1 MQSAP
6 IHSLFVRQLFSNA
19 DRIEGSQFLRREI
32 ANRMREKLELVNLQ
46 ANDVLDAGCAEGADL
61 HFLKTHYPMANI
73 IGVDASEVLLKKN
86 KRLHFDAQ
94 STFSKILQKWTPKAL
109 QTEDNFSLIN
119 GDFSNLSIK
128 LSVIDVIW
136 ANLSLHWHSQP
147 DKVFAEWHRVLREN
161 GLVIFSCFGPDTFI
175 ELRQAFEGVD
185 QDAHFVPFVDMHD
198 YGDMLVKAG
207 YATPVMDMEKI
218 TLEYVDPVKLLSD
231 VRALGG
237 NPLQTRRNG
246 LLGKD
251 AYRKILANLEA
262 QRNAR
267 GVISLS
273 FEIIYGHA
281 FKPVQSKLAKG
292 ESVIRLDFPKK
303 N

>member
-19 DRIEGSQFLRREI
+19 DNIEGSQFLRREI
-32 ANRMREKLELVNLQ
+32 ASRMREKLELVNLK
-46 ANDVLDAGCAEGADL
+46 AEDVLDAGCAEGADL
-61 HFLKTHYPMANI
+61 HFLKMHFPAANI
-73 IGVDASEVLLKKN
+73 WGVDGSEALLKKS
-86 KRLHFDAQ
+86 KQLKFDAQ
-94 STFSKILQKWTPKAL
+94 STMTKMLQKWAPKAL
-109 QTEDNFSLIN
+109 QSTDEFYLIN

-128 LSVIDVIW
+128 LNAIDVIW
-136 ANLSLHWHSQP
+136 ANLSLHWHPQP
-147 DKVFAEWHRVLREN
+147 DVVFAEWHRVLRDN
-161 GLVIFSCFGPDTFI
+161 GLIMFSCFGPDTFI
-175 ELRQAFEGVD
+175 ELKQAFDNIDEND
-185 QDAHFVPFVDMHD
+185 HFLPFVDMHD

-218 TLEYVDPVKLLSD
+218 TLEYTDAAKLLAD
-231 VRALGG
+231 VRAFGG
-237 NPLQTRRNG
+237 NPLFTRKKN
-246 LLGKD
+246 LLGKS
-251 AYRKILANLEA
+251 AYQKLIANLEA
-262 QRNAR
+262 KRNTN

-292 ESVIRLDFPKK
+292 ESIIRLDFPKK